1 MKNSYSKKIV
11 FVTGAIFASQ
21 VILAMVFSWLY
32 RETTIFVYTIPTTGG
47 IFGAA
52 ICFYLN
58 KAKMENVLKIKIAY
72 TKFKIRI
79 SKKIPPEIMAEIDN
93 EFMALEQAIDM
104 KIDSAVN
111 DAMNEDVMITNY

>member
-1 MKNSYSKKIV
+1 MKSSYSKKIV
-11 FVTGAIFASQ
+11 FTTGVIFASQ
-21 VILAMVFSWLY
+21 VILAVLFSWLY
-32 RETTIFVYTIPTTGG
+32 KDTTIFVYTIPTTGG

-72 TKFKIRI
+72 TKFKIGI

-104 KIDSAVN
+104 KIDNAIN
-111 DAMNEDVMITNY
+111 EAMNEDVMITNY

>member
-21 VILAMVFSWLY
+21 VILAVLFSWLY
-32 RETTIFVYTIPTTGG
+32 KDTTVFVYTIPTTGG

-52 ICFYLN
+52 IIFYLN
-58 KAKMENVLKIKIAY
+58 KAKMENLLKIKIAY
-72 TKFKIRI
+72 TKFKINVA
-79 SKKIPPEIMAEIDN
+79 KKIPPEVMAEIDN

-104 KIDSAVN
+104 KMDTVMNEAV
-111 DAMNEDVMITNY
+111 NEDVMITNY

>member
-21 VILAMVFSWLY
+21 VILAVLFSWLY
-32 RETTIFVYTIPTTGG
+32 KDTTVFVYTIPTTGG

-52 ICFYLN
+52 IIFYLN
-58 KAKMENVLKIKIAY
+58 KAKMENLLKIKIAY
-72 TKFKIRI
+72 TKFKI
-79 SKKIPPEIMAEIDN
+79 SVAKKIPPEVMAEIDN

-104 KIDSAVN
+104 KMDAAMNEAV
-111 DAMNEDVMITNY
+111 NEDVMITNY

>member
-11 FVTGAIFASQ
+11 FVTGTIFASQ
-21 VILAMVFSWLY
+21 VILAVLFSWLY
-32 RETTIFVYTIPTTGG
+32 KDTTVFVYTIPTTGG

-72 TKFKIRI
+72 TKFKITI
-79 SKKIPPEIMAEIDN
+79 AKKIPPEIMAEIDN
-93 EFMALEQAIDM
+93 EFMTLEQAIDM
-104 KIDSAVN
+104 KMDTVINEAI
-111 DAMNEDVMITNY
+111 NEDVTTTNY